1 MSVVEPNLG
10 DSKTSDTAAVN
21 LPVIRYFQFE
31 NCGKEGTFPIHSSRI
46 IFDLSSK
53 LLFAYLVFMKKKCCI
68 SHVSQQRSNHLYE
81 SSLEIEIVSSAG
93 HICGL

>member
-21 LPVIRYFQFE
+21 LTVIRYFHFE

-53 LLFAYLVFMKKKCCI
+53 LLFAYLMFMKRNAAFLTLANREAITCM
-68 SHVSQQRSNHLYE
+68 NH
-81 SSLEIEIVSSAG
+81 
-93 HICGL
+93 HWK